1 MSRAILIL
9 EDGTAIEAPLFG
21 PRKNIFGEIVFNTSM
36 TGYTEAFTDPSYAG
50 QILLMTYPLIGNYG
64 VYTHDFESAHVQIRA
79 LVLKEPCFKA
89 YRGGMSLQKFLAR
102 YDIPCLYNVDTRKLT
117 LHIRKYGTMK
127 AMIIGQ
133 KTKHDS
139 SRATGARVRATPHPD
154 SRNLVKSVSCRTII
168 RHRTRHRKR
177 IVLID
182 CGVKYSIIR
191 SLKKYASVIQVPYN
205 TSAPAIK
212 KLKPDAIVISNGPGN
227 PAHPD
232 ILSTT
237 VKTLK
242 TLIDEYP
249 MFGVCLGHQIL
260 GLALGHETYKLKFG
274 HRGSNHAA
282 KHLPS
287 GRVYIT
293 SQNHGYALDMQSAN
307 NTVTEWLNV
316 NDGTVEGFRHTS
328 LPIWSVQFHPEAAPG
343 PNDTSFLFEKFM
355 RSVHAK
361 TH

>member
-21 PRKNIFGEIVFNTSM
+21 PRKDIFGEIVFNTSM

-64 VYTHDFESAHVQIRA
+64 VYAGDFESAGVQIRA
-79 LVLKEPCFKA
+79 LVLKEPCFHA
-89 YRGGMSLQKFLAR
+89 HRGMSLQQFLTR
-102 YDIPCLYNVDTRKLT
+102 YNIPCLYNVDTRWLT
-117 LHIRKYGTMK
+117 LHIRNHGTMK
-127 AMIIGQ
+127 TMIIG
-133 KTKHDS
+133 KNTTTES
-139 SRATGARVRATPHPD
+139 LSTVAERVRATPHPD
-154 SRNLVKSVSCRTII
+154 SQNLVKKVSCRTVI
-168 RHRTRHRKR
+168 RHRTRHKKK

-182 CGVKYSIIR
+182 CGVKGSIIR
-191 SLKKYASVIQVPYN
+191 SLKKYATVIQVPYD
-205 TSAPAIK
+205 TTPPGIR
-212 KLKPDAIVISNGPGN
+212 KLQPDAIVVSNGPGN

-232 ILSTT
+232 ILST
-237 VKTLK
+237 VVRTLT
-242 TLIDEYP
+242 TLMGQYP

-260 GLALGHETYKLKFG
+260 GLALGHQTYKLKFG
-274 HRGSNHAA
+274 HRGSNHAV

-293 SQNHGYALDMQSAN
+293 SQNHGYALDMREQN
-307 NTVTEWLNV
+307 NTVTEWINV
-316 NDGTVEGFRHTS
+316 NDGTVEGFRHIS
-328 LPIWSVQFHPEAAPG
+328 LPVWSVQFHPEAAPG
-343 PNDTSFLFEKFM
+343 PNDTSFLFGEFM

>member
-9 EDGTAIEAPLFG
+9 EDGTPIEAPLFG
-21 PRKNIFGEIVFNTSM
+21 PRKDIFGEIVFNTSM

-64 VYTHDFESAHVQIRA
+64 VYTHDFESARVQIRA
-79 LVLKEPCFKA
+79 LVLKEPCFNSH
-89 YRGGMSLQKFLAR
+89 RGMSLQRFLTR
-102 YDIPCLYNVDTRKLT
+102 YNIPCLYNVDTRRLT
-117 LHIRKYGTMK
+117 LHIRDHGTMK
-127 AMIIGQ
+127 AMIVG
-133 KTKHDS
+133 KNTKAES
-139 SRATGARVRATPHPD
+139 LSTTAARVRTTPHPD
-154 SRNLVKSVSCRTII
+154 SQNLVKKVSCRTII
-168 RHRTRHRKR
+168 RHRTRHKSK

-182 CGVKYSIIR
+182 CGVKASIIR
-191 SLKKYASVIQVPYN
+191 SLKRYATVIQVPYN
-205 TSAPAIK
+205 TSAQAIK
-212 KLKPDAIVISNGPGN
+212 KLKPNGVVISNGPGN

-237 VKTLK
+237 VATLQA
-242 TLIDEYP
+242 LLGEYP

-260 GLALGHETYKLKFG
+260 GLALGHRTFKLKFG

-282 KHLPS
+282 KHIPS

-293 SQNHGYALDMQSAN
+293 SQNHGYALDMREQN
-307 NTVTEWLNV
+307 NTIVEWINV

-328 LPIWSVQFHPEAAPG
+328 LPVWSVQFHPEAAPG
-343 PNDTSFLFEKFM
+343 PNDTSFLFGDFM
-355 RSVHAK
+355 RSIHAK